1 MKTAL
6 SPERLAVLHAEGH
19 AKTGRFVDPG
29 SIFRVKRILQERGED
44 WAASVLLR
52 DLSARSRL
60 ESRFPALRSGE
71 ETILV
76 LADEAEWAQ
85 LAGSAGLT

>member
-1 MKTAL
+1 MKPAL
-6 SPERLAVLHAEGH
+6 TPERLAVIHAEGL

-29 SIFRVKRILQERGED
+29 NIIRVKRILQERGED

-60 ESRFPALRSGE
+60 APRFPALRTGE

-76 LADEAEWAQ
+76 LAHEAEWAQ